1 MLYICANHI
10 KLFTMKKFFLGVVSF
25 LAFVSTAQKH
35 EHFHDHNGNL
45 PCYTDFHV
53 EELRKNPT
61 IRQQLDA
68 SKAELEAFTQQFIAN
83 EYDPNARAAIY
94 TIPVVFH
101 VLHTGG
107 DENIS
112 DEQIY
117 DAVAR
122 INEDFNKM
130 NNNWMN
136 VNPAFLPIVADVQVE
151 FKLAK
156 KKPNGECFKGITR
169 TFTAAAWGSGT
180 EQAQAVQTAHGN
192 FQSNRYLN
200 IFVVPYANGAA
211 GYTNYPNNWGGTSLS
226 NGIYIL
232 HNYVGRIGTSSN
244 YASTALSH
252 EIGHWFNLPHL
263 WGNSNNP
270 GLESNCNSDDGVADT
285 PNTIGWTSCN
295 VNGVSC
301 GTLDNVE
308 NFMEYSYCSKMF
320 TEGQKAR
327 MHAALNAS
335 TGGRNNL
342 HTTNN
347 LNATGVNDPIVFCK
361 ADFRT
366 DFREICPGTTIQFMD
381 ESIHTASQWSWSFPG
396 GSPATSNEQNPN
408 VTYSQPGV
416 YSVTLTAGDG
426 GPTDTKTINGYI
438 IVVPKAS
445 SLPVVESFESY
456 SSIANTNNLWREMD
470 YGANNKWQIFEG
482 AGFTGNKCARIVN
495 LNQPEEGIDDLI
507 SQAYD
512 LSSYT
517 SSDVVTMTFRTSFK
531 RRASTNTDRLRLMAS
546 SDCGVTWSTRRTL
559 TSLNLS
565 VGDNLSTSWVPATRD
580 DWKTWHV
587 TNINSNFFLDNVMF
601 KFEFKGGGGN
611 NIYLDDIN
619 IYEGTNDPLSIDNI
633 SIDQV
638 TDVVLYPNPADDE
651 MAVELSLASAT
662 NLNVRIIDLSG
673 KEIEVHR
680 IQGQSGQ
687 NVVLLDVAHLA
698 QGLYMV
704 EIIGAG
710 AAVVKPF
717 MKK

>member
-1 MLYICANHI
+1 MNKIL
-10 KLFTMKKFFLGVVSF
+10 LGIASF
-25 LAFVSTAQKH
+25 LAIYANAQKH

-53 EELRKNPT
+53 EELRKDPA

-68 SKAELEAFTQQFIAN
+68 SKAELEAFTQYYIEN
-83 EYDPNARAAIY
+83 EYNPNARNANY
-94 TIPVVFH
+94 VIPVVFH

-107 DENIS
+107 VENIS

-117 DAVAR
+117 DALDRV
-122 INEDFNKM
+122 NEDFNKM

-136 VNPAFLPIVADVQVE
+136 VNQAFLPIVADIEVD
-151 FKLAK
+151 FLLAK

-169 TFTAAAWGSGT
+169 TFTPAAYGSGT
-180 EQAQAVQTAHGN
+180 EQVQAVQAAHGN
-192 FQSNRYLN
+192 FPSNRYLN
-200 IFVVPYANGAA
+200 IFVVPFANGAA
-211 GYTNYPNNWGGTSLS
+211 GYTQYPNNWGGTSLA
-226 NGIYIL
+226 NGIFIL
-232 HNYVGRIGTSSN
+232 HNYTGRIGTSSN

-270 GLESNCNSDDGVADT
+270 GLDSNCNSDDGVADT

-295 VNGVSC
+295 LNGESC
-301 GTLDNVE
+301 GSLDNVE
-308 NFMEYSYCSKMF
+308 NYMEYSYCSKMF

-327 MHAALNAS
+327 MYAALNAS

-342 HTTNN
+342 HTNPN
-347 LNATGVNDPIVFCK
+347 LNATGVNDAPVFCK
-361 ADFRT
+361 T
-366 DFREICPGTTIQFMD
+366 DFRSDRNEVCPGTQIQFID
-381 ESIHTASQWSWSFPG
+381 ESFHSVSQWSWSFPG
-396 GSPATSNEQNPN
+396 GSPATSNEQNPT

-426 GPTDTKTINGYI
+426 GTTDTKTSNGFI
-438 IVVPKAS
+438 VVVPKES
-445 SLPVVESFESY
+445 NLPVLEGFESHA
-456 SSIANTNNLWREMD
+456 SIDNSGNIWREMD
-470 YGANNKWQIFEG
+470 YGGDNKWQIFTG

-495 LNQPEEGIDDLI
+495 LNQPDDGIDDLI

-512 LSSYT
+512 FSNFT
-517 SSDVVTMTFRTSFK
+517 STDVVTMTFRTSFK
-531 RRASTNTDRLRLMAS
+531 RRAVNNSDRLRLQAS
-546 SDCGVTWSTRRTL
+546 TDCGNTWSTRRTL
-559 TSLNLS
+559 SALNLS
-565 VGDNLSTSWVPATRD
+565 VGDNMSTNWVPSTQD
-580 DWKTWHV
+580 DWKTWHI
-587 TNINSNFFLDNVMF
+587 TNINSSYFVDNVMF

-619 IYEGTNDPLSIDNI
+619 IYEGTNDPMSLDNV
-633 SIDQV
+633 SLDQV
-638 TDVVLYPNPADDE
+638 SDVVLYPNPAVDE
-651 MAVELSLASAT
+651 MAVEMYLASSAD
-662 NLNVRIIDLSG
+662 LNVRIVDLSG
-673 KEIEVHR
+673 KEIEAHR

-687 NVVLLDVAHLA
+687 NVVLLDVANLA
-698 QGLYMV
+698 QGMYMV